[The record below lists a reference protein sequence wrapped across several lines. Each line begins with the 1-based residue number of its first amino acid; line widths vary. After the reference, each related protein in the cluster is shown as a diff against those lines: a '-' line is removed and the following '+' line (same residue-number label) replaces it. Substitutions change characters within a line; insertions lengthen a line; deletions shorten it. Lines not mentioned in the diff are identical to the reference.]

1 MENAMVEKTSIA
13 GTQIGGLLAVVG
25 GLTLNQWL
33 AIGGFVMAV
42 LSFAFQAW
50 ITWYYKEKHL
60 RLAELRLQNELE
72 HQDPEEAEG

>member
-1 MENAMVEKTSIA
+1 MVEKTSIA

-42 LSFAFQAW
+42 LSFVFQAW

-60 RLAELRLQNELE
+60 KLAEIRLQNELRQQG
-72 HQDPEEAEG
+72 HDSEEAEG

>member
-1 MENAMVEKTSIA
+1 MVEKTSIA

>member
-1 MENAMVEKTSIA
+1 MVEKTSIA

-33 AIGGFVMAV
+33 AIGGFLMAV
-42 LSFAFQAW
+42 LSFIFQAW

-60 RLAELRLQNELE
+60 KLAEIRLQNELRQQG
-72 HQDPEEAEG
+72 HDSEEAEG